1 MLPYTLIDSATE
13 HGVTLKLYRHGDNYS
28 IRVDGEGQ
36 LMGSHLHHS
45 EEALAELACDH
56 VDGIAAP
63 RLLIGGLGIGF
74 TLAAALAR
82 CSVDATVVVSE
93 LMPAVVRWNRRYL
106 GSISGFPLK
115 DERVQVVEQDVG
127 RVMRQNAGKF
137 DAIMLD
143 VDNGPDGFT
152 RDDNDNLYGL
162 KGVNNAYAALKPGGV
177 LTVWSAFRD
186 QAFTQRLVKV
196 GFRVTEHTV
205 RARSKK
211 RGSRHT
217 IWVAVR

>member
-13 HGVTLKLYRHGDNYS
+13 HDVTLKLYRRGNDYS

-45 EEALAELACDH
+45 EEKLAELACDH
-56 VDGIAAP
+56 VEGIEAP

-74 TLAAALAR
+74 TLAAALKQCAA
-82 CSVDATVVVSE
+82 DATVVVSE

-106 GSISGFPLK
+106 GSITGFPLK
-115 DERVQVVEQDVG
+115 DGRVEVAEKDVG
-127 RVMRQNAGKF
+127 AVMRENPGNF

-162 KGVNNAYAALKPGGV
+162 KGVTNAYAALKPGGV
-177 LTVWSAFRD
+177 LTVWSAYSD
-186 QAFTQRLVKV
+186 QAFTQRLIKV
-196 GFRVTEHTV
+196 GFRVREHRV
-205 RARSKK
+205 RALSKK

>member
-13 HGVTLKLYRHGDNYS
+13 NGVTLKLYQHGSDYS
-28 IRVDGEGQ
+28 IRVDGQGQ

-45 EEALAELACDH
+45 EDVLAELACDH
-56 VDGIAAP
+56 VDGIEAP

-74 TLAAALAR
+74 TLATALNR
-82 CSVDATVVVSE
+82 CSEDASIVVSE
-93 LMPAVVRWNRRYL
+93 LMPAVVRWNRSHL
-106 GSISGFPLK
+106 GAMTGFPLE
-115 DERVQVVEQDVG
+115 DERVEVVEKDVG
-127 RVMRQNAGKF
+127 MVMRENPGTF

-152 RDDNDNLYGL
+152 RDDNDSLYGL
-162 KGVNNAYAALKPGGV
+162 RGVNDAYAALKPGGV

-186 QAFTQRLVKV
+186 EAFTQRLIKV
-196 GFRVTEHTV
+196 GFSVKEHRT
-205 RARSKK
+205 RSQSKK